1 MDTKNQGVPELK
13 AERVQE
19 ERVAVPVRK
28 GALFVD
34 VMDEPVWVSL
44 KAERVQEPASV
55 AAAGKA
61 QLPSEFHVT
70 VSHKQPITIELQER
84 GTVIKFHGMADPS
97 TPSSGNGEG
106 STGQPKAA

>member
-1 MDTKNQGVPELK
+1 MDTKNQSMPELK

-34 VMDEPVWVSL
+34 VRDEPVWVSL

-55 AAAGKA
+55 AAAGNA
-61 QLPSEFHVT
+61 RTSSELEMT
-70 VSHKQPITIELQER
+70 VGHKQPITIELQE
-84 GTVIKFHGMADPS
+84 GIVIKLLGLDGSAPG
-97 TPSSGNGEG
+97 SGSGAG
-106 STGQPKAA
+106 SAEKPKAA

>member
-1 MDTKNQGVPELK
+1 MDTKNQSMPELK

-19 ERVAVPVRK
+19 ERMSVPVAVRK

-55 AAAGKA
+55 AAAGTGRTS
-61 QLPSEFHVT
+61 SELEMT
-70 VSHKQPITIELQER
+70 VGHKQPITIELQEL
-84 GTVIKFHGMADPS
+84 GTVIKLL
-97 TPSSGNGEG
+97 GNGEG